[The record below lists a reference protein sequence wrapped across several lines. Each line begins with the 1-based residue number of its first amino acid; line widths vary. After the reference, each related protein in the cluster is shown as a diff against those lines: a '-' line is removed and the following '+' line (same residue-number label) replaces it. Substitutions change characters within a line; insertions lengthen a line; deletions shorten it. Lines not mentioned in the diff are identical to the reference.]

1 MGPVSSRRPASPGGP
16 SRSSGTR
23 ARPSAP
29 RTSTGRGG
37 AQRPASTRPAGRE
50 PRVAPGVERPVAT
63 ASAWPRVLTVRS
75 IVLFVVAMLAF
86 VLLFPTVRAYF
97 AQAAEVQAMRQ
108 QVADAKIRNDE
119 LRYELGRWD
128 DDAFVAAQ
136 ARERLAYV
144 YPGEVALRVLDPESV
159 VENVNPETGK
169 TVTQGPVDVGFAV
182 TPWYATLWNSLEVAG
197 TVEVT
202 AEGDPLPRP
211 GSVDDV
217 QLGGAQPDDAQ
228 PGDAQPGDAQPG
240 GAKP

>member
-1 MGPVSSRRPASPGGP
+1 MSSRRPVAPGGP

-23 ARPSAP
+23 ARPGAP
-29 RTSTGRGG
+29 RSSTGRGG
-37 AQRPASTRPAGRE
+37 AARPASTRPAGRE
-50 PRVAPGVERPVAT
+50 PRVAPGVERPAAT
-63 ASAWPRVLTVRS
+63 ASAWPRTFTVRS

-97 AQAAEVQAMRQ
+97 AQTAELQAMRQ
-108 QVADAKIRNDE
+108 QVVDAQVRNDE

-202 AEGDPLPRP
+202 GEGDPVPRP
-211 GSVDDV
+211 KVSGDADEDV
-217 QLGGAQPDDAQ
+217 ATPDETQPDGAQPD
-228 PGDAQPGDAQPG
+228 
-240 GAKP
+240 GATSD

>member
-1 MGPVSSRRPASPGGP
+1 MSSRRPASPGGP

-23 ARPSAP
+23 VRPSAP
-29 RTSTGRGG
+29 RSGSGRSG
-37 AQRPASTRPAGRE
+37 ASRPESTRPAGRE
-50 PRVAPGVERPVAT
+50 PRAASGVERPVAS
-63 ASAWPRVLTVRS
+63 ASAWPRILTVRS

-97 AQAAEVQAMRQ
+97 TQAAELQAMRQ
-108 QVADAKIRNDE
+108 QVEDAKTRNDE
-119 LRYELGRWD
+119 LRYELSRWD

-169 TVTQGPVDVGFAV
+169 GVTEGPVDVGFAE
-182 TPWYATLWNSLEVAG
+182 TPWYATVWNSFEVAG

-202 AEGDPLPRP
+202 EDGAPVPQAKVP
-211 GSVDDV
+211 ADDE
-217 QLGGAQPDDAQ
+217 DDA
-228 PGDAQPGDAQPG
+228 GEG
-240 GAKP
+240 